1 MPKTMTLLLT
11 ENVDT
16 LGIVGDVVTVRSGYA
31 RNFLLPRGFVTEPSE
46 EKVRALA
53 QRRAEAEAAVA
64 MQRKEREKMI
74 EKIEGAEIEVV
85 RSCNDLGMLYGSVTQ
100 QDVADALIKAG
111 FGIKARDVRLPQ
123 AIKRVDHYDLTV
135 KLATDLEAS
144 IKLNVKADRVLDREI
159 RAAEDF
165 ARQAAYEAKK
175 AAQSGEA
182 PAGPGKAPA
191 ESAAAHAGE
200 AGEKPKKSKK
210 AKGEG

>member
-1 MPKTMTLLLT
+1 MTLLLT

-46 EKVRALA
+46 EKIKALSV
-53 QRRAEAEAAVA
+53 RRAEAEAAVA
-64 MQRKEREKMI
+64 QQRAEREKLV
-74 EKIEGAEIEVV
+74 ERLEGAEIEVV

-111 FGIKARDVRLPQ
+111 YGVKARDVRLPA
-123 AIKRVDHYDLTV
+123 AIKRVDHYELTV

-159 RAAEDF
+159 RAQEDA

-182 PAGPGKAPA
+182 PAAAPA
-191 ESAAAHAGE
+191 EASAAAAE
-200 AGEKPKKSKK
+200 AGDDKPKKSKK
-210 AKGEG
+210 AKADA

>member
-1 MPKTMTLLLT
+1 MPKTVTLLLT

-46 EKVRALA
+46 EKVKALA

-64 MQRKEREKMI
+64 LQRKEREKLV
-74 EKIEGAEIEVV
+74 ERLEGAEVEVV

-100 QDVADALIKAG
+100 QDVADALVKAG
-111 FGIKARDVRLPQ
+111 FGVKARDVRLPQ
-123 AIKRVDHYDLTV
+123 AIKRVDHYELTV
-135 KLATDLEAS
+135 KLAADLEAS

-159 RAAEDF
+159 RAAEDA

-175 AAQSGEA
+175 AAQ
-182 PAGPGKAPA
+182 AGGAAGAPA
-191 ESAAAHAGE
+191 EAQAAPEGD

-210 AKGEG
+210 AKGEA

>member
-1 MPKTMTLLLT
+1 MPKSMTLLLT

-46 EKVRALA
+46 EKIKALSV
-53 QRRAEAEAAVA
+53 RRAEAEAAVA
-64 MQRKEREKMI
+64 QQRAEREKLV
-74 EKIEGAEIEVV
+74 ERLEGAEIEVV

-111 FGIKARDVRLPQ
+111 FGVKARDVRLPA
-123 AIKRVDHYDLTV
+123 AIKRVDHYELTI
-135 KLATDLEAS
+135 KLASDLEAS

-159 RAAEDF
+159 RAQEDA

-175 AAQSGEA
+175 AAQ
-182 PAGPGKAPA
+182 
-191 ESAAAHAGE
+191 AGE
-200 AGEKPKKSKK
+200 AGAAPAEASATPAEAGDDKPRKSKK
-210 AKGEG
+210 AKADA